1 MTYIEFC
8 KQLYLVLIEELGNID
23 YEDIEVFE
31 ESKLLKE
38 LFDKVQT
45 N

>member
-8 KQLYLVLIEELGNID
+8 KQLYLVLIEELGNTD
-23 YEDIEVFE
+23 YEDIKVFE

-38 LFDKVQT
+38 LFNKLQ
-45 N
+45 NN